1 MPTAEE
7 FRQRLY
13 QMFQAATQQGQVSL
27 DVEAGKLHRLVGGY
41 PSQGDHKMPV
51 CCHVMRSEMK
61 SGDSILRA
69 PPKGNGASLAIR
81 YTLPR
86 R

>member
-1 MPTAEE
+1 MPTADE
-7 FRQRLY
+7 FRERLY
-13 QMFQAATQQGQVSL
+13 QLFQSAAQQGQKSL

-41 PSQGDHKMPV
+41 PNQGTHQMPV
-51 CCHVMRSEMK
+51 CCQVMRSEMK

-81 YTLPR
+81 YALPR